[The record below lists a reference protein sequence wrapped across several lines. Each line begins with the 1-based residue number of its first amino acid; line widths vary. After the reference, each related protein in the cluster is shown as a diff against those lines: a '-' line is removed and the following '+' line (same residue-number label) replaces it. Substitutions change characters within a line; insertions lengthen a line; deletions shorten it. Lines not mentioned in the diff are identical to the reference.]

1 MRYEDVPLNKAEKSA
16 SAPIIKF
23 WRLMRTALAVFV
35 VMIAIIGVVIV
46 RHVEAEPLGVTPATA
61 NTTRVADG
69 SLDQSVTGQLDE
81 QANSCGD
88 KLAKIEPV
96 WDPSVYDRL
105 DKVGFLLPKDAAS
118 LCAK

>member
-1 MRYEDVPLNKAEKSA
+1 MRYEDVPFTKAEKSA
-16 SAPIIKF
+16 SAPIKF

-35 VMIAIIGVVIV
+35 VMIAIIGVVII
-46 RHVEAEPLGVTPATA
+46 RHVEAEPLGVTAATA